1 MRKSQSFAHSWENNF
16 PNYAQKKGLLLK
28 DRPGGG
34 FRHAARPISAV
45 ARAALGQRKRA
56 LPWPRVQRSLAQRP
70 PARVPAPPCP
80 PFGCLRSIRPGIG
93 RAVAIAGNVAGVPA
107 PLRPL
112 VTKRREGRG
121 RRRGLVPRSTARG
134 VPAASRPAMG
144 PAPMPLWGKRRPQ
157 RRGPPAAAP
166 PPLPPWALVRALPRR
181 PSRPSQELARLRACD
196 NCRPLRL
203 HAIAPTG
210 SYLSTARLAPS
221 GRHLLPPV

>member
-45 ARAALGQRKRA
+45 ARAAIGQRKRA

-80 PFGCLRSIRPGIG
+80 PFGCLCSIWRGIG
-93 RAVAIAGNVAGVPA
+93 RAWPSPATSPAFPRPCVRWSPNGEGEGEGVAASCPA
-107 PLRPL
+107 
-112 VTKRREGRG
+112 RR
-121 RRRGLVPRSTARG
+121 
-134 VPAASRPAMG
+134 PAASRLRRAPPMG
-144 PAPMPLWGKRRPQ
+144 AAPMPLWGKRRPQ

-166 PPLPPWALVRALPRR
+166 PPLPPWALVRAPCGR
-181 PSRPSQELARLRACD
+181 PSRPSQVLARLRACD
-196 NCRPLRL
+196 NCRPVR
-203 HAIAPTG
+203 A
-210 SYLSTARLAPS
+210 
-221 GRHLLPPV
+221 